1 LPPRADIVGD
11 VPWPQQTPLTKDYL
25 PALARFDVQPVYL
38 G

>member
-1 LPPRADIVGD
+1 MATTTSMT
-11 VPWPQQTPLTKDYL
+11 TPLTTDYL